1 MQLQLNALVKP
12 ATATLLADDAVIH
25 SIADGLDLL
34 GNADYLGAKH
44 IITEDKH
51 FSTDFFDLRSGLAGE
66 ILQKFSNYRMK
77 LTIKG
82 EWQEINSKALRDFI
96 RECNRGDAIQFLS
109 V

>member
-1 MQLQLNALVKP
+1 MKLELNALNQP
-12 ATATLLADDAVIH
+12 ATATVISDDVVIQTTN
-25 SIADGLDLL
+25 DGVDLL

-44 IITEDKH
+44 VIAEDKH
-51 FSTDFFDLRSGLAGE
+51 FSPDFFDLKTGLAGE

-96 RECNRGDAIQFLS
+96 RECNRGDSIEFLS
-109 V
+109 E